1 MKNIREIIKEHTS
14 YKLPGKELYDEQQV
28 EQMLKEYGIM
38 VVEGCAESAD
48 TKREYREGL
57 DSGGYVNVV
66 DKDSILRV
74 KDSIK

>member
-1 MKNIREIIKEHTS
+1 MKPLQEIVDQIIRGVIMHKS
-14 YKLPGKELYDEQQV
+14 MGDEQVKQV
-28 EQMLKEYGIM
+28 LKEWADSI
-38 VVEGCAESAD
+38 VEECAGSAD
-48 TKREYREGL
+48 TKKEYREGL